1 MAFAFKVKEVR
12 CPNCNY
18 EGKAQIKGSGGGL
31 VILFLILFF
40 VSFLFPPLFIV
51 AGIMFL
57 WLLLKQAKQ
66 ICPKC
71 KFENPIPK

>member
-1 MAFAFKVKEVR
+1 MAFVLKVKEIR

-18 EGKAQIKGSGGGL
+18 EGKAQIKGSSGVL
-31 VILFLILFF
+31 AILFLILFF
-40 VSFLFPPLFIV
+40 VSFLFWPLFIV
-51 AGIMFL
+51 TGIMFL
-57 WLLLKQAKQ
+57 WLLLKTADQ